1 MTEKDHIK
9 EALFRNLRSYKSL
22 RYYTSNRDLTLYVT
36 DFLEFRISDTS
47 EVPFISLRDCMGK
60 IWAHHNATYVFPL
73 SVIRSI
79 ECTTANHIWTALG
92 GLGGNKD
99 VLAKVIFKDT
109 TYYVGDN
116 IILDADFNVMYIKTI
131 VFEKIP
137 TGRFIPKKAIFR
149 INKTVIGKND
159 PMSKQIMNKVLPMIL
174 EGRPETFE
182 YYDSR
187 ISIYSHRDMINIP
200 SEIIIND
207 IPWDIRRVETPNLI
221 MPQMQA
227 SLRNKLHNSNL
238 HFFNGMSNFVLDED
252 V

>member
-1 MTEKDHIK
+1 MTEKDSIK
-9 EALFRNLRSYKSL
+9 EALLRNSRSYRST
-22 RYYTSNRDLTLYVT
+22 RYYNSNRDSTLYAT
-36 DFLEFRISDTS
+36 GFLEFRISDTS

-60 IWAHHNATYVFPL
+60 IWAHHNAIYVFPL
-73 SVIRSI
+73 SAIRSI
-79 ECTTANHIWTALG
+79 KCATATPVWTALG
-92 GLGGNKD
+92 GLSGDKD

-137 TGRFIPKKAIFR
+137 TGRFIPKKANFR
-149 INKTVIGKND
+149 INKTVVGKND
-159 PMSKQIMNKVLPMIL
+159 PISKQIMSKVLPMIL
-174 EGRPETFE
+174 EGRPMTFE

-187 ISIYSHRDMINIP
+187 TGIYSHRSIIDIP

-207 IPWDIRRVETPNLI
+207 MPWDIRRVETPNLI

-227 SLRNKLHNSNL
+227 SLKNKLHNSNL
-238 HFFNGMSNFVLDED
+238 HFFNGMGNFALDED